1 MIDKIIYKI
10 LGYLDNLIQRIDNI
24 VINKP
29 KKKKK

>member
-10 LGYLDNLIQRIDNI
+10 LGYLDNLIQKIADI
-24 VINKP
+24 VTD

>member
-29 KKKKK
+29 KQKKK

>member
-24 VINKP
+24 VTN

>member
-10 LGYLDNLIQRIDNI
+10 LGYLDNLIQKIDNI
-24 VINKP
+24 VTN